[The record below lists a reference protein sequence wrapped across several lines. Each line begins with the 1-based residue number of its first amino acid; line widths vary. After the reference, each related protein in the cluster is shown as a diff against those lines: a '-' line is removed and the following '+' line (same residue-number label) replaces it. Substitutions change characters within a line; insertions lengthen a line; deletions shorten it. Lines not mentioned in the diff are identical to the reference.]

1 MSGAPAGEVA
11 MRIAV
16 TGAGGLVGSAV
27 TRLLSGAGHEVVP
40 LIRRHPRPGEKA
52 VRWNPETGEID
63 AAGLEGFDAVI
74 HLAGESIASGRWT
87 AARKAA
93 IRDSRVRGTA
103 LLCDALV
110 SCARPPKT
118 LIGASAV
125 GYYGDGGDAPL
136 TEESPRGN
144 GFLADVCAAWE
155 AAYAPAARKGIRVV
169 TLRIGAV
176 LSPDG
181 GALAKMLPPF
191 RLGLGGPLGSGKQYM
206 SWIAIDDLAAV
217 FLHALAREDL
227 KGPVNAVAPRP
238 VTNREMAEALGKAL
252 SRPAVLPVPAFALRL
267 SMGEMADELLLS
279 GCRVVCRRL
288 EETGFRFRFPEIG
301 AALRHLLAR
310 PG

>member
-1 MSGAPAGEVA
+1 

-16 TGAGGLVGSAV
+16 TGAGGLIGSAV
-27 TRLLSGAGHEVVP
+27 TPLLAAAGHEVVP
-40 LIRRHPRPGEKA
+40 LVRRVPRPGERA

-74 HLAGESIASGRWT
+74 HLAGENISAGRWT

-103 LLCDALV
+103 LLCDVLA

-118 LIGASAV
+118 LISASAV

-144 GFLADVCAAWE
+144 GFLADVCAGWE
-155 AAYAPAARKGIRVV
+155 AACAPALRKGIRVV
-169 TLRIGAV
+169 NLRIGVV
-176 LSPDG
+176 LALEG
-181 GALAKMLPPF
+181 GALPKMLPLF

-206 SWIAIDDLAAV
+206 SWIAIDDLAAA
-217 FLHALAREDL
+217 FPHALAREDL

-238 VTNREMAEALGKAL
+238 VTNREMAEALGSAL
-252 SRPAVLPVPAFALRL
+252 SRPAVLPAPAFALRL
-267 SMGEMADELLLS
+267 AMGEMADELLLS

-288 EETGFRFRFPEIG
+288 DETGFHFRFPEIG

-310 PG
+310 QG